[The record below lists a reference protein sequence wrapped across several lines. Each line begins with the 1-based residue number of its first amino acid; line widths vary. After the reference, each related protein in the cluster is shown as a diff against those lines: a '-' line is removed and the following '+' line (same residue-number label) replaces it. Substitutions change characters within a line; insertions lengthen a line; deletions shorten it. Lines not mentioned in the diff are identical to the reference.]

1 MNLPNQK
8 QYPKQV
14 FLKDVK
20 YKLMFVKNLRDIG
33 QTNPNKRT
41 IKIRAGMSKN
51 ETFKTFIHEI
61 LHFLEFEFP
70 VNLKHKQVYKLEEA
84 IFALLSDNGFL

>member
-8 QYPKQV
+8 QYPKEV
-14 FLKDVK
+14 FLRDIK
-20 YKLMFVKNLRDIG
+20 YKILFVKGLKDIG
-33 QTNPNKRT
+33 QTDPNKRV
-41 IKIRAGMSKN
+41 IRIRAGMSKN

-61 LHFLEFEFP
+61 LHFLEFEHP
-70 VNLKHKQVYKLEEA
+70 VNLKHKIIYQLEEA